1 MTLAFPASLRDT
13 LLTALAPLIWGSTYW
28 VTSQWLPPDRPFTA
42 ALLRVLPAGLLLL
55 GWTRC
60 WPARASW
67 GRLLGVSVLNI
78 GVFQALLFVA
88 AYRLPG
94 GVAAILGATQPLM
107 VLGWVWLLEQRRPRW
122 PVALAAWLGV
132 GGMATLL
139 YAPGTAWD
147 GVGVAAAAGGAA
159 AMALGSYL
167 TQRWQGVG
175 LPVLALTGWQLTLG
189 GLCLLPLAGWLEPAL
204 PPLSV
209 GQGLAYGYLSLC
221 GALLA
226 YALWFRGIRR
236 LPAVAVSSLGLLSP
250 LCAAL
255 LGAYWLGQTLHGWAL
270 CGWLVTLGSVLA
282 VQLASRSTRG

>member
-1 MTLAFPASLRDT
+1 MTAHFPASLRDT

-55 GWTRC
+55 GWVQC

-122 PVALAAWLGV
+122 PVALAALSGSWHS
-132 GGMATLL
+132 
-139 YAPGTAWD
+139 PGYP
-147 GVGVAAAAGGAA
+147 AGGCRKIQWRRTGRQCRTVCS
-159 AMALGSYL
+159 LRTGS
-167 TQRWQGVG
+167 R
-175 LPVLALTGWQLTLG
+175 
-189 GLCLLPLAGWLEPAL
+189 
-204 PPLSV
+204 
-209 GQGLAYGYLSLC
+209 
-221 GALLA
+221 
-226 YALWFRGIRR
+226 
-236 LPAVAVSSLGLLSP
+236 
-250 LCAAL
+250 
-255 LGAYWLGQTLHGWAL
+255 
-270 CGWLVTLGSVLA
+270 
-282 VQLASRSTRG
+282 